1 MFKIIGGDGRQYG
14 PVTVEQVREWI
25 AAGRANA
32 HTQVQREGETEWQPL
47 SAFSEFTDA
56 LAARHPAQL
65 PPAEAGT
72 PNAFGVP
79 PSGGAPPA
87 SSAPDPT
94 TLADAALARGCQVD
108 IGLCLGRAWDLYT
121 ADFWPLLGVTALM
134 LVIVG
139 TIGILAGPLMGGLY
153 WYYLKKIRREPAE
166 VSDAFAGFNQ
176 SFVPL
181 FLGALVAGLLTS
193 LGLLALLLPGIYLGV
208 AWKLTLPLIID
219 KRLGFWDAMEVSRKV
234 LTRCWWSFFLFVLVI
249 GLINFCGVLLC
260 GIGLF
265 FTAPLTMLA
274 LMFLYEDLFGSAKPA
289 AV

>member
-32 HTQVQREGETEWQPL
+32 QTQVQREGETDWQPL
-47 SAFSEFTDA
+47 LAFSEFADA
-56 LAARHPAQL
+56 LAAKPPAQL
-65 PPAEAGT
+65 PPAKAGT
-72 PNAFGVP
+72 PNPFGVP

-94 TLADAALARGCQVD
+94 ALANEVLARDCDVN
-108 IGLCLGRAWDLYT
+108 IGSCLGRAWDLFT
-121 ADFWPLLGVTALM
+121 ADVWPILGVSALI
-134 LVIVG
+134 LVILG
-139 TIGILAGPLMGGLY
+139 TVGILAGPLMGGLF

-181 FLGALVAGLLTS
+181 FLGALVAGLLVS
-193 LGLLALLLPGIYLGV
+193 VGFMACILPGIYLAV

-234 LTRCWWSFFLFVLVI
+234 LTRCWWSFFLFLIVCA
-249 GLINFCGVLLC
+249 LINLGGVLLC
-260 GIGLF
+260 VVGLF
-265 FTAPLTMLA
+265 FTWPLTMLA
-274 LMFLYEDLFGSAKPA
+274 LTFLYEDFFGSAKPA